1 MEILAFLGDFMPGS
15 SSFLIG
21 SCFETPVFFS
31 LAFAIVVFL
40 SYDLS
45 GLKKSSFG

>member
-1 MEILAFLGDFMPGS
+1 MPGS

-31 LAFAIVVFL
+31 LAFVIVVFF
-40 SYDLS
+40 SYDFS
-45 GLKKSSFG
+45 GLKKSSLG